1 MKVVQFLRNR
11 IQTRA
16 CNRDVRDGQDLIL
29 YRQLRCSENKVYE
42 ARDCLDS
49 ILELHKKAEAEHMR
63 IMQFRDELEQRVAAE
78 DKDRPDKSTHEL
90 QSAISRQQ
98 DSACQLEELQ
108 KKIVFLK
115 REMSRLETECQS
127 VQMNV
132 RTYFYSEPCQGS
144 LPEAAAAV
152 GQSAQ

>member
-1 MKVVQFLRNR
+1 
-11 IQTRA
+11 
-16 CNRDVRDGQDLIL
+16 
-29 YRQLRCSENKVYE
+29 
-42 ARDCLDS
+42 LDS

-63 IMQFRDELEQRVAAE
+63 IMQLRDDLEQRVAAE
-78 DKDRPDKSTHEL
+78 DKDRPEKTTHEL
-90 QSAISRQQ
+90 QSVISRQQ

-108 KKIVFLK
+108 KKSVFLK

-132 RTYFYSEPCQGS
+132 RTYFYSEPYQGS
-144 LPEAAAAV
+144 LPEAEAAA

>member
-1 MKVVQFLRNR
+1 MNVVQFLRNR
-11 IQTRA
+11 IQTRS

-29 YRQLRCSENKVYE
+29 YRQLRSSENKVYE

-49 ILELHKKAEAEHMR
+49 ILELHKKAEVEHMR
-63 IMQFRDELEQRVAAE
+63 IMQFRDDLEQRVVAE
-78 DKDRPDKSTHEL
+78 DTERQDKSTHEL

-115 REMSRLETECQS
+115 REISRLEIECQS

-132 RTYFYSEPCQGS
+132 RTYFYSQPCQGS
-144 LPEAAAAV
+144 LPEAAAAA

>member
-1 MKVVQFLRNR
+1 V
-11 IQTRA
+11 
-16 CNRDVRDGQDLIL
+16 L

-42 ARDCLDS
+42 ARDCLES
-49 ILELHKKAEAEHMR
+49 ILELYKKAEAEHMCAQQR
-63 IMQFRDELEQRVAAE
+63 CDDLEQRIVAE
-78 DKDRPDKSTHEL
+78 DRDRSDKSTHEL

-98 DSACQLEELQ
+98 DSACHLEELQ

-115 REMSRLETECQS
+115 RELSCLEAECQS

-132 RTYFYSEPCQGS
+132 RTYFYSKPCQGS
-144 LPEAAAAV
+144 LPEAEAAA